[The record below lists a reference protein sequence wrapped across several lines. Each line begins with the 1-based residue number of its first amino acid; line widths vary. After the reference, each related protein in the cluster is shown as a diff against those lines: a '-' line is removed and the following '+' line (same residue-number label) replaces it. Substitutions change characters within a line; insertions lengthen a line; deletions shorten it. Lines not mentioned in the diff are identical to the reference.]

1 MALRVPASQGGAHEE
16 AKMTPG
22 ILDRFRT
29 LPTIPHPSTFAGP
42 AQVRAYWE
50 GLRRK
55 AALPTRAALDPRGL
69 GGVLDR
75 VFLAEGIGT
84 GLARVRIAGSALT
97 EFAGTDLRGLPLS
110 CLFTPTARPVLADAL
125 EPVLAG
131 TALAEID
138 LGSDR
143 SHPGQPVARL
153 LLLPL
158 VDKTGGRQVLGVIGL
173 APAVRSCKLEVL
185 ARRSERLSL
194 APVACPPASG
204 PAPLA
209 APATPSAGRRGHL
222 RLVHFNA

>member
-1 MALRVPASQGGAHEE
+1 
-16 AKMTPG
+16 MTPG
-22 ILDRFRT
+22 FLDRFR
-29 LPTIPHPSTFAGP
+29 PRAAVAHPASFTGP

-50 GLRRK
+50 GLRQG

-69 GGVLDR
+69 SGALDR
-75 VFLAEGIGT
+75 VFLAEGIGK

-110 CLFTPTARPVLADAL
+110 CLFTPAARPVLGDAL

-143 SHPGQPVARL
+143 SHSGQPVARL

-158 VDKTGGRQVLGVIGL
+158 QDDAGCRQVLGVIGF
-173 APAVRSCKLEVL
+173 APAIPACKLEVL
-185 ARRSERLSL
+185 ARRSERLDLPPMPHPAFSPTL
-194 APVACPPASG
+194 QVAPHA
-204 PAPLA
+204 
-209 APATPSAGRRGHL
+209 PSAGRGGHL
-222 RLVHFNA
+222 RLIHCNA